1 MKKIIKVVITFCIL
15 MLIPFRPMQV
25 HAEIKPEIVINSYEL
40 NDKIEYGEKNSIYV
54 VFVNESTSVTA
65 ENVLVTYYSENKTVI
80 PAIGTSNQ
88 FYITSIQPSA
98 AVGVEIPVV
107 FLESESG
114 FGHIRFE
121 LEYTTTEEAL
131 LGNSSDIVFP
141 LTASG
146 SLAIKNINITS
157 NTTVGANSL
166 IGVGYNNE
174 KAEDIHN
181 VKLIIEG
188 EITGKSQIVNVGDLY
203 ANQSKYTEV
212 YVTYEE
218 VGERNIKITMTY
230 DDEKGNNHVVDGG
243 SYTVKVKSSAEEID
257 VQEVQN
263 YAQNT
268 GNVDQTDLQVF
279 ETPQVQN
286 TADITLVLLGIAGAI
301 VLILIVLILI
311 KGLKRK

>member
-1 MKKIIKVVITFCIL
+1 MKRMMKKIITLCVFIFAA
-15 MLIPFRPMQV
+15 LIPMQV
-25 HAEIKPEIVINSYEL
+25 RAEIKPEIVINSYEI
-40 NDKIEYGEKNSIYV
+40 NDKIEYGEKSSIYV

-65 ENVLVTYYSENKTVI
+65 ENVLVTYYSDNNTVI
-80 PAIGTSNQ
+80 PAVGTSNQ

-114 FGHIRFE
+114 YGHIRFK
-121 LEYTTTEEAL
+121 LEYTTIEEKL
-131 LGNSSDIVFP
+131 FENSSDIVFP

-157 NTTVGANSL
+157 NTTVKANSL
-166 IGVGYNNE
+166 IGIGYNNE

-188 EITGKSQIVNVGDLY
+188 EITGGSQVVNIGEMY

-218 VGERNIKITMTY
+218 VGERNIKISMTY
-230 DDEKGNNHVVDGG
+230 DDEKGNNHTVDGG

-257 VQEVQN
+257 VQDVQN
-263 YAQNT
+263 PDNSNENLANS
-268 GNVDQTDLQVF
+268 NSQTTYEPQTQSQV
-279 ETPQVQN
+279 
-286 TADITLVLLGIAGAI
+286 DITLILLGVAGAI